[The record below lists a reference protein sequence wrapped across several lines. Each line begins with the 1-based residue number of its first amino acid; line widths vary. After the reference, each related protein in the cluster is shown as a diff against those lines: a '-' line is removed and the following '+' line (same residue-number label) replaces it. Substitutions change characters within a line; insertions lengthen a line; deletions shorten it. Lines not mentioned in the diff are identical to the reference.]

1 MQRLVPPAVG
11 GAMILVPATL
21 RAGEQT
27 LVDSRSGSRVFQ
39 FFALRRRRERGG
51 RAIGA
56 SNFAGKE
63 IDLTAT
69 YELKEQQ
76 APKGLPPF
84 VRRGLPPRYG
94 RRFRRRPPLSHDN
107 LCLLNETYENK
118 DDRGSCRFI
127 RLAHKRRQSCR

>member
-39 FFALRRRRERGG
+39 FFALRRRRERGV

-69 YELKEQQ
+69 YELNKNSRLQRGYRHLF
-76 APKGLPPF
+76 AGDYLHDTGADSDAALPYLMTIF
-84 VRRGLPPRYG
+84 
-94 RRFRRRPPLSHDN
+94 
-107 LCLLNETYENK
+107 TY
-118 DDRGSCRFI
+118 
-127 RLAHKRRQSCR
+127 